1 MLDKIER
8 NKSLCIR
15 QIANDRAEQISFYR
29 FLHNRKVSRKELIE
43 NQLERYRLSEQAGH
57 LLCISD
63 TTDISLSCHQGR
75 LKPDG
80 VGYVGNAVGLGFYIH
95 PTLLVEVEESGKGRI
110 AGYSSIQI
118 WHRDEIK
125 GTRKNDRY
133 KSVEIEEKESYK
145 WIRSAA
151 ESKARLPRARML
163 TMIGDREADIYEEF
177 VRVPDERTHILIRC
191 CQDRYLA
198 DGEKLFEKLDEAQAG
213 GCYEILV
220 EGDGRVGREA
230 RKAHLEVRWT
240 QVEIIAPVRYKGQIK
255 SVRLQAIQ
263 AKEIGIGEDE
273 AITWRLLTTHE
284 VKDFADARR
293 MIGYYR
299 WRWQI
304 EQMFRVLK
312 RQGLALEASQL
323 ESAEAIK
330 KICILAIPTAL
341 RIMQLVMARD
351 GGTDRQLAE
360 TFTAEEVECLRAVL
374 PKTEGLTDCQK
385 NPYEADNLAWGAWI
399 IARLGGWSGYKSD
412 RPAGVITMKNGLK
425 KFNLYYQGY
434 RLAREDVCTQ

>member
-1 MLDKIER
+1 
-8 NKSLCIR
+8 
-15 QIANDRAEQISFYR
+15 
-29 FLHNRKVSRKELIE
+29 
-43 NQLERYRLSEQAGH
+43 
-57 LLCISD
+57 LCISD
-63 TTDISLSCHQGR
+63 TTDVHLSSHQGR
-75 LKPDG
+75 LKADG

-95 PTLLVEVEESGKGRI
+95 PTLLVEVEESGQGRI

-118 WHRDEIK
+118 WHREEIK

-133 KSVEIEEKESYK
+133 KSVAIEEKESYK
-145 WIRSAA
+145 WIRSAD
-151 ESKARLPRARML
+151 ESKERLPQARML

-177 VRVPDERTHILIRC
+177 VRVPDERTQILVRC

-198 DGEKLFEKLDEAQAG
+198 DGAKLFEKLDETEAG
-213 GCYEILV
+213 GCYEFLI
-220 EGDGRVGREA
+220 EGDKRVGSRA

-240 QVEIIAPVRYKGQIK
+240 EVEIIAPVRYKGQVG

-273 AITWRLLTTHE
+273 AINWRLLTTHE

-293 MIGYYR
+293 LIGYYR

-330 KICILAIPTAL
+330 KMCVLAIPTAV
-341 RIMQLVMARD
+341 RIMQLVMARAGG
-351 GGTDRQLAE
+351 GGTERHLAE
-360 TFTAEEVECLRAVL
+360 VFTAEEAEYLTVLL
-374 PKTEGLTDCQK
+374 PKIEGQTDCRK
-385 NPYEADNLAWGAWI
+385 NPYKADKLAWGAWI

-425 KFNLYYQGY
+425 KFNLYYHGY
-434 RLAREDVCTQ
+434 RLAREDVCTR